1 MKNIVF
7 FGDSLTA
14 GYGLVNVHNESLPAL
29 IQQKIDALGLQY
41 KAINAGLS
49 GDTTRGG
56 LSRLDYWLSRP
67 LDIFVLELGIN
78 DVIRGV
84 PVSTT
89 KQNLRQII
97 NRVKAKYPQVKI
109 ALMGMQLPRFLTNPR
124 VEAFSNIYK
133 ELAHDDQLPFVPFY
147 LDGVAGKRHLNLQDG
162 LHPSAEGYK
171 IIAENVWPLI
181 KSLL

>member
-1 MKNIVF
+1 MKNIIF

-29 IQQKIDALGLQY
+29 IQQKIEALGLQY

-49 GDTTRGG
+49 GDTTYGG

-67 LDIFVLELGIN
+67 VDVFVLELGLN
-78 DVIRGV
+78 DAIRGV
-84 PVSTT
+84 PVSMT
-89 KQNLRQII
+89 KQNLIQII
-97 NRVKAKYPQVKI
+97 DRVKEKYPQVKI
-109 ALMGMQLPRFLTNPR
+109 ALMGMQLPRFLTNSR
-124 VEAFSNIYK
+124 VEAFSNIYRD
-133 ELAHDDQLPFVPFY
+133 LAHGHQLPFVPFY
-147 LDGVAGKRHLNLQDG
+147 LEGVAGKRHLNLQDG

-171 IIAENVWPLI
+171 VIAENVWPVI